1 MGRLDMDKESKKKT
15 TTIEISVENWT
26 KFNSLKR
33 VGESFNDVITRL
45 FFKVEAENKKDVP

>member
-1 MGRLDMDKESKKKT
+1 MDNESEKKT
-15 TTIEISVENWT
+15 TTIEISVENWK

-45 FFKVEAENKKDVP
+45 FFKVEVENKKDVT